1 MYKKDEKKITP
12 VASTSVDPNLRAIL
26 DMMQHQNEEYQAA
39 VNNLYK
45 LIREEGA
52 QGIKEIELIG
62 KTMTEFELG
71 DTSEFNSI
79 ITDDT
84 NTSSRSTTQN
94 TRITKHP
101 VKRVRNEQTPEACDP
116 TNYEDADKE
125 RGSYERSMFDA
136 KTSIEFIPVLNGQDD
151 IGVVGLIKRVREAG
165 SECKEKRALLRL
177 ILTKRYVGEVERSI
191 RHSVIAAYGDLF
203 ETQRIRIN

>member
-52 QGIKEIELIG
+52 QGMKEIELIG

-79 ITDDT
+79 ITL
-84 NTSSRSTTQN
+84 
-94 TRITKHP
+94 
-101 VKRVRNEQTPEACDP
+101 V
-116 TNYEDADKE
+116 
-125 RGSYERSMFDA
+125 
-136 KTSIEFIPVLNGQDD
+136 
-151 IGVVGLIKRVREAG
+151 
-165 SECKEKRALLRL
+165 
-177 ILTKRYVGEVERSI
+177 
-191 RHSVIAAYGDLF
+191 
-203 ETQRIRIN
+203 

>member
-125 RGSYERSMFDA
+125 RVLRRPTLYLDGALYLIWQPHVR
-136 KTSIEFIPVLNGQDD
+136 TSLS
-151 IGVVGLIKRVREAG
+151 R
-165 SECKEKRALLRL
+165 
-177 ILTKRYVGEVERSI
+177 ILDHFRDRP
-191 RHSVIAAYGDLF
+191 
-203 ETQRIRIN
+203 